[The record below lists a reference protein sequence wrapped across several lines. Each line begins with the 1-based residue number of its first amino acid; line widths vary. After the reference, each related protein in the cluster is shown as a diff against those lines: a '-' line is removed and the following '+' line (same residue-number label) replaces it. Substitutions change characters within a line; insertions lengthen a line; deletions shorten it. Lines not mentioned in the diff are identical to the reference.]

1 MDAVTTAAGPSA
13 RPPAPAPAPTRTRRF
28 GLGRGAP
35 PLLAV
40 PLLFLTGCLVVPLFF
55 VLRTAFSDE
64 SDVTFLS
71 TVQDP
76 LFRAALLRTI
86 VMAAVVTVIC
96 VVLGLVFALALSMT
110 RGAVRAVLG
119 AGLAA
124 TFVISLMVRTYGWI
138 ILMQPKGLLADLL
151 NTLHVLDGPLDLL
164 QTAPAM
170 YLGMVHVMLPYSVLL
185 TYSVIQ
191 GLDPNQLKAARG
203 MGASGLLT
211 FRRVVLPQIMSGV
224 AAGAI
229 LVFMIS
235 LSFYVTPAFLGGP
248 TQLTMGTLIGREM
261 GEIFDFKSAAIMGTI
276 LLAVVG
282 ALYLLAERLFR
293 ISEMWENT

>member
-1 MDAVTTAAGPSA
+1 MSLTGPGAAA
-13 RPPAPAPAPTRTRRF
+13 QAAAPPALDRAWRF
-28 GLGRGAP
+28 GLGRGASA
-35 PLLAV
+35 LLAV
-40 PLLFLTGCLVVPLFF
+40 PLVFLAGCLAVPLFF
-55 VLRTAFSDE
+55 VLRTAFSND
-64 SDVTFLS
+64 SDATFAS
-71 TVQDP
+71 TLRDP

-86 VMAAVVTVIC
+86 TMAATVTVIC

-110 RGAVRAVLG
+110 RGAVKAVLG

-124 TFVISLMVRTYGWI
+124 TFVISLMVRTYGWV
-138 ILMQPKGLLADLL
+138 ILMQPKGLLADVLH
-151 NTLHVLDGPLDLL
+151 TLHFLDGPLDLL

-170 YLGMVHVMLPYSVLL
+170 YIGMVHVMLPYSVLL

-211 FRRVVLPQIMSGV
+211 FRRVVLPQIMPGI

-248 TQLTMGTLIGREM
+248 RQLTMGTLIGREM
-261 GEIFDFKSAAIMGTI
+261 SEVFDFKSAAIMGTI

-282 ALYLLAERLFR
+282 ALYLLAERVFR
-293 ISEMWENT
+293 ISEMWENA